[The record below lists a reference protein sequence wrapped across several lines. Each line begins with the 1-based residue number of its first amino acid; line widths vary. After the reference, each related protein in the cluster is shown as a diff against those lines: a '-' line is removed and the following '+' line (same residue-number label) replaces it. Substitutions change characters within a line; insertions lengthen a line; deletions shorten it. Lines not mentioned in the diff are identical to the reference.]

1 MISNNEA
8 LALPAKPLVHTRNL
22 FWDTLFYDIEALSPA
37 ERAEIATL
45 SDHEGA
51 LIVVSPQQSGKGLR
65 YYEDTTAMLSAEKAT
80 IGGVAIAGVGSSIV
94 GTAALARNVA
104 DTYGL
109 DVAGIVSGYGAT
121 DLMAEALGG
130 WFFYGYI
137 DKYRHILEIMVEKA
151 ASAVR
156 APLAATAA
164 GNDARQGAIPRQLD
178 TGTLLDI
185 LMANP
190 DKLEILV
197 GHSKGA
203 MLIDFVLEEFVHR
216 MNGQAHRFYD
226 ELDVVT
232 VSAVVGVP
240 HNFKKT
246 CQIIG
251 ALDWFGGM
259 NSLPDLLGDMNPAT
273 RPRYVENAWH
283 HLNLE
288 LPFRLG
294 LGDALSVY
302 VPLH

>member
-22 FWDTLFYDIEALSPA
+22 FWDTLFYDIEALSPT

>member
-22 FWDTLFYDIEALSPA
+22 FWDTLFYDIEALSRA

-121 DLMAEALGG
+121 DLVAEALGG

-156 APLAATAA
+156 APLAATVA

-190 DKLEILV
+190 NKLEILV

>member
-22 FWDTLFYDIEALSPA
+22 FWDTLFYDIAALSPA
-37 ERAEIATL
+37 ERAKIATL

-51 LIVVSPQQSGKGLR
+51 LIVVSPQQSDKGLR
-65 YYEDTTAMLSAEKAT
+65 YYEDTTAMLSAEKST

-137 DKYRHILEIMVEKA
+137 DKYRHVLEIMVEKA
-151 ASAVR
+151 AGAVR
-156 APLAATAA
+156 TSLAATAA
-164 GNDARQGAIPRQLD
+164 GNDARQSAIPRQLD

-190 DKLEILV
+190 DKLEIVV

-251 ALDWFGGM
+251 TLDWFGGM

-283 HLNLE
+283 HLNLK
-288 LPFRLG
+288 LPFRLR
-294 LGDALSVY
+294 LGEALSVY